1 MLYIVYISLYC
12 HILMIK
18 SFMFMVKN
26 LFFCECWLCPEEQ
39 ECNQNCLFALS
50 QFFLM
55 SLIFFACLDFLDQPQ
70 APAGQKHQ
78 DVENN
83 GRTGASLHADRR
95 SGREVRSR
103 QTPIHESDDD

>member
-1 MLYIVYISLYC
+1 MLYIVYISLYS

-26 LFFCECWLCPEEQ
+26 HFFCECWLCPEEQ
-39 ECNQNCLFALS
+39 
-50 QFFLM
+50 M

-103 QTPIHESDDD
+103 QTPIHEFDDD

>member
-1 MLYIVYISLYC
+1 
-12 HILMIK
+12 
-18 SFMFMVKN
+18 
-26 LFFCECWLCPEEQ
+26 
-39 ECNQNCLFALS
+39 
-50 QFFLM
+50 M

-83 GRTGASLHADRR
+83 VRTGASLHADRR

>member
-1 MLYIVYISLYC
+1 MSAGSAQRNKSATKTVSL
-12 HILMIK
+12 H
-18 SFMFMVKN
+18 F
-26 LFFCECWLCPEEQ
+26 
-39 ECNQNCLFALS
+39 

-103 QTPIHESDDD
+103 QTPIHEFDDD